1 MSSAICTLFEGQYHF
16 GLAALTNSLYEQ
28 GFRGNLYAGY
38 RGELPSWASS
48 ATHNPDLAIENC
60 KSMKLGEGLMLH
72 FMALNTDYH
81 LTNFKPDFMMQLW
94 DGPEKNTDNL
104 YYFDPDIVVVRPWA
118 LFEEWANCGIAVSED
133 INSPLSEFNPRRV
146 AWRRYFSEKGIEL
159 RFKDSI
165 YVNAGF
171 LGLNIKDRN
180 FLDLWKKVQETIAP
194 LIGGL
199 NRSIFTDEDLAMLD
213 KVGGPFSPFVKTDQD
228 ALNAA
233 LEACDKNI
241 SFLGKDG
248 MGFVGGLVLMYHAI
262 GSDKPW
268 KWNPYKQ
275 MLKGMPPRKVDIG
288 YWNSMAGPIPVATK
302 SKIFFRK
309 ISLKICIA
317 IGRFY
322 QRN

>member
-1 MSSAICTLFEGQYHF
+1 
-16 GLAALTNSLYEQ
+16 LYAQ
-28 GFRGNLYAGY
+28 GYRGNLYAGY
-38 RGELPSWASS
+38 RGELPLWANL
-48 ATHNPDLAIENC
+48 AEKNTDLGIDNC
-60 KSMKLGEGLMLH
+60 KTMKLGDGLILH
-72 FMALNTDYH
+72 LLALSTDYH

-104 YYFDPDIVVVRPWA
+104 YYFDPDIIVVRPWD
-118 LFEEWANCGIAVSED
+118 LFEEWTNCGVAVSED

-146 AWRRYFSEKGIEL
+146 AWRRYFGEKGIEL

-171 LGLNIKDRN
+171 IGLNKKDRN
-180 FLDLWKKVQETIAP
+180 FLELWKKVQETLSP

-199 NRSIFTDEDLAMLD
+199 NRSIFTNEHLSMLD

-233 LEACDKNI
+233 IEATDKNI

-248 MGFVGGLVLMYHAI
+248 MGFEGGMIIMYHAI
-262 GSDKPW
+262 GFDKPW
-268 KWNPYKQ
+268 QWNPFRQ
-275 MLKGMPPRKVDIG
+275 MLRGMPPRKVDIE
-288 YWNSMAGPIPVATK
+288 YSNSLEGPIPIAVK
-302 SKIFFRK
+302 SEIFFRK
-309 ISLKICIA
+309 ISLKFCTA